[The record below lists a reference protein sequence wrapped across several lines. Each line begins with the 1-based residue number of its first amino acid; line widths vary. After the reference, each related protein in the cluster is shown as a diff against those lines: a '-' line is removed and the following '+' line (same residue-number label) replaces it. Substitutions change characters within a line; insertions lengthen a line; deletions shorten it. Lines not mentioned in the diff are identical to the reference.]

1 MWAGFCKEQTVLN
14 ALVRAVFV
22 VSAAI
27 LAVGLMAFGLLV
39 AAVLL
44 TLFLLRR
51 GVARLFGRPQPP
63 RPDFRFATQA
73 WPRRQQQPRAPAA
86 EVVDVQ
92 VREIR

>member
-1 MWAGFCKEQTVLN
+1 MWN
-14 ALVRAVFV
+14 AWVRAVFM

-27 LAVGLMAFGLLV
+27 LALGLMAFGLMV

-51 GVARLFGRPQPP
+51 LVARLFGRPQPP

-73 WPRRQQQPRAPAA
+73 WPRRQQHRHAQPT

-92 VREIR
+92 VRELH

>member
-1 MWAGFCKEQTVLN
+1 MCLGFCKEQAVLN

-27 LAVGLMAFGLLV
+27 LALGLMAFGLLV

-51 GVARLFGRPQPP
+51 GLARLFGRPQPQ

-73 WPRRQQQPRAPAA
+73 WPRRQARAQPA